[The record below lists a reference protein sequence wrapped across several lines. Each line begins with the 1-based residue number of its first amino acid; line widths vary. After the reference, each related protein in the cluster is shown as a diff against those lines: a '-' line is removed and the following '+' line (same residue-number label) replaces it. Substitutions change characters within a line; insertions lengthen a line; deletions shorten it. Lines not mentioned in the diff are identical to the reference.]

1 MDNLKEVI
9 KEIIKELE
17 SELKEGDLDYA
28 TGNVVKPK
36 YGLDIKPTATTKGQE
51 GIKNKKMADVTDG
64 ELVEGSK
71 DYLMS
76 GEDIPADNKKPL
88 AMKSTAAKSK
98 DDGQLADVSG
108 MILAKD
114 DAENSLK
121 ENRWLA
127 IKKEEGSPKAK
138 IGKGISSIHSQLS
151 EVEKFVNWYSKLK
164 TENGLKKED
173 YYKRTHK
180 SLNKIKERI
189 MNLSEKVRGL

>member
-17 SELKEGDLDYA
+17 LES
-28 TGNVVKPK
+28 T
-36 YGLDIKPTATTKGQE
+36 I
-51 GIKNKKMADVTDG
+51 
-64 ELVEGSK
+64 VEGSK

-88 AMKSTAAKSK
+88 AMKPTAAKSK

-127 IKKEEGSPKAK
+127 IKKEEGSPKSK

>member
-1 MDNLKEVI
+1 MENNLKQII
-9 KEIIKELE
+9 KEIIVEVQLE
-17 SELKEGDLDYA
+17 EA
-28 TGNVVKPK
+28 
-36 YGLDIKPTATTKGQE
+36 
-51 GIKNKKMADVTDG
+51 
-64 ELVEGSK
+64 K
-71 DYLMS
+71 DYLKS
-76 GEDIPADNKKPL
+76 GEDIPANNKKPL
-88 AMKSTAAKSK
+88 DMKPTAAKSK
-98 DDGQLADVSG
+98 DDGAIADTSG

-114 DAENSLK
+114 DEEGSLK

-127 IKKEEGSPKAK
+127 IKKEDGSPKAK